1 MKRLGDKVSRLAL
14 IGAALAGV
22 GLAAAIPAIG
32 QEAPESLLPPGFG
45 DPVPPA
51 PPPGPRPSPTPA
63 PSQTPIPLP
72 TIQPLPGQPA
82 APGAEAG
89 ELLEGEGET
98 EEDALPGLPP
108 EPLLAIDRVGPLLDI
123 DGGMGNGAYGGTD
136 GQTLS
141 HLMRRLDAPL
151 PSRWASM
158 LLRRTLLSNVPTPH
172 GVSAPDWIAE
182 RAWLLLRMGEADSAR
197 LLVQVPDAS
206 QYSPKLFEV
215 AMQTSLAL
223 GDPAGLCPLV
233 EPASAVSRATGWI
246 LARAMCAAMAG
257 EPGTASAAIE
267 QARRTRLAGRNT
279 IDLLL
284 AEKVVG
290 AGVNGRRSITIEWQG
305 VDQLTTWRYGL
316 ASATAVDIPATL
328 FRTVGPQ
335 VMGWRARAPMLPDG
349 ERIATGR
356 RAAVLGVLS
365 SAALVDLYG
374 GVLDR
379 TDPSEQSGTPPLRLR
394 DAYAAA
400 DQGDRLAAMRG
411 LWEEGESRDD
421 HYAGLILTARAAA
434 RFSPSADYLTD
445 TPQLLRA
452 MFTAGLDRRAARWT
466 GIVESGGEDESWALL
481 ALGLPG
487 TRGLTVSAS
496 RARSYAGSADSLKG
510 QFLIAGLAGLGRIG
524 VDEARSMATDLD
536 FALDRPT
543 RWSQLLDRAAASGQ
557 KGTTVLLAAIGMQ
570 TNDWRYVPPTHLYH
584 IVSALRRVGLEPEA
598 RMIAVEALTRS

>member
-1 MKRLGDKVSRLAL
+1 MKRLGDRVSRLAL
-14 IGAALAGV
+14 IGAAFAGI
-22 GLAAAIPAIG
+22 GLAIAIPAIG

-45 DPVPPA
+45 DPVPAA
-51 PPPGPRPSPTPA
+51 PPPATGPRPATPTP
-63 PSQTPIPLP
+63 TPTSGPIV
-72 TIQPLPGQPA
+72 QPLPGQPLA
-82 APGAEAG
+82 ADA
-89 ELLEGEGET
+89 EGEGIEG
-98 EEDALPGLPP
+98 ED
-108 EPLLAIDRVGPLLDI
+108 EPLQPTLPSEPVLPLGNVGPLLDI
-123 DGGMGNGAYGGTD
+123 DGGMGNGAFGGTD
-136 GQTLS
+136 GQLLS
-141 HLMRRLDAPL
+141 RLMRRLDAPL
-151 PSRWASM
+151 PSRWTSM

-233 EPASAVSRATGWI
+233 EPASAVSRETGWI
-246 LARAMCAAMAG
+246 LARAMCAALSG

-267 QARRTRLAGRNT
+267 QARRTRLAGRST

-290 AGVNGRRSITIEWQG
+290 AGVNGRRSITIEWDG
-305 VDQLTTWRYGL
+305 VDQLTAWRYGL
-316 ASATAVDIPATL
+316 ASATAVDIPAAL

-335 VMGWRARAPMLPDG
+335 VMGWRVRAPMLPDS
-349 ERIATGR
+349 ERIAVGR

-374 GVLDR
+374 GVLDH
-379 TDPSEQSGTPPLRLR
+379 TDVSEQSGTPPLKLR
-394 DAYAAA
+394 DAYAAG
-400 DQGDRLAAMRG
+400 DIGDRLAAMRS
-411 LWEEGESRDD
+411 LWDEGEARDER
-421 HYAGLILTARAAA
+421 YAGLILTARAAA
-434 RFSPSADYLTD
+434 RVAPNADYLTD
-445 TPQLLRA
+445 SPQLLRA

-481 ALGLPG
+481 ALGMPA
-487 TRGLTVSAS
+487 TRGLTVNAS
-496 RARSYAGSADSLKG
+496 RANGYAGSVDSLKG
-510 QFLIAGLAGLGRIG
+510 QFLVAGLAGLGRL
-524 VDEARSMATDLD
+524 DLTEAKGLAIDLD
-536 FALDRPT
+536 FELDRSS

-570 TNDWRYVPPTHLYH
+570 TNDWRYVPPAHLYH

>member
-1 MKRLGDKVSRLAL
+1 MKRLGDKVSRIAL
-14 IGAALAGV
+14 IGAALAGI

-45 DPVPPA
+45 DPVPA
-51 PPPGPRPSPTPA
+51 TPPPATGPRPTTPTPSPTSTPTV
-63 PSQTPIPLP
+63 QT
-72 TIQPLPGQPA
+72 LPGQPLVS
-82 APGAEAG
+82 GAEGTEA
-89 ELLEGEGET
+89 EGEGE
-98 EEDALPGLPP
+98 EELLQPSLPP
-108 EPLLAIDRVGPLLDI
+108 EPIRPLENVGPLLDI
-123 DGGMGNGAYGGTD
+123 DGGMGNGAFGGTD
-136 GQTLS
+136 GQLLS
-141 HLMRRLDAPL
+141 RLMRRLDAPL

-158 LLRRTLLSNVPTPH
+158 LLRRTLLSSVPTPH

-223 GDPAGLCPLV
+223 ADPAGLCPLV
-233 EPASAVSRATGWI
+233 EPASSVSRETGWI
-246 LARAMCAAMAG
+246 LARAMCAALAG
-257 EPGTASAAIE
+257 EPGTATAAIE
-267 QARRTRLAGRNT
+267 QTRRTRLAGRNT

-290 AGVNGRRSITIEWQG
+290 AGINGRRSITIEWDG
-305 VDQLTTWRYGL
+305 VDQLTAWRYGL

-335 VMGWRARAPMLPDG
+335 VMGWRARAPMLADP
-349 ERIATGR
+349 ERIAVGR

-379 TDPSEQSGTPPLRLR
+379 TDPSEQSGTPPLKLR

-400 DQGDRLAAMRG
+400 DQADRLSAMRG
-411 LWEEGESRDD
+411 LWEEGESRND

-434 RFSPSADYLTD
+434 RVAPSADYLTD
-445 TPQLLRA
+445 SPQLLRA
-452 MFTAGLDRRAARWT
+452 MFTAGLDRRAARWA
-466 GIVESGGEDESWALL
+466 GVVESGGEDESWALL

-487 TRGLTVSAS
+487 TRGLTVNAS
-496 RARSYAGSADSLKG
+496 RASSYAGSVDELKG
-510 QFLIAGLAGLGRIG
+510 QFLVAGLAGLGRLELA
-524 VDEARSMATDLD
+524 EAKGLAIDLE
-536 FALDRPT
+536 FELDRAS

-570 TNDWRYVPPTHLYH
+570 TNDWRYVPPAHLYH
-584 IVSALRRVGLEPEA
+584 IISALRRVGLEPEA
-598 RMIAVEALTRS
+598 RMIAVEALSRS

>member
-1 MKRLGDKVSRLAL
+1 MPLPRRRSVLY
-14 IGAALAGV
+14 AALGV
-22 GLAAAIPAIG
+22 ALLGAWPALS
-32 QEAPESLLPPGFG
+32 QDAPESLLPPGFG

-51 PPPGPRPSPTPA
+51 PPPGPRPATPAPAPA
-63 PSQTPIPLP
+63 PSQAPAPLP
-72 TIQPLPGQPA
+72 TVQPLPGQPVA
-82 APGAEAG
+82 GADTG
-89 ELLEGEGET
+89 ELAGEGEAVA
-98 EEDALPGLPP
+98 DALPGLPP
-108 EPLLAIDRVGPLLDI
+108 EPLITIDSVGPLLDI
-123 DGGMGNGAYGGTD
+123 DGGMGNGAFGGTD

-151 PSRWASM
+151 PSRWTSM

-223 GDPAGLCPLV
+223 GDPVGLCPLV

-290 AGVNGRRSITIEWQG
+290 AGVNGRRSITIEWNG
-305 VDQLTTWRYGL
+305 VDQLTAWRYGL
-316 ASATAVDIPATL
+316 ASATAVDIPPAL

-379 TDPSEQSGTPPLRLR
+379 TDPSEQTGTSPLRLR

-400 DQGDRLAAMRG
+400 DADDRLSAMRG
-411 LWEEGESRDD
+411 LWDEGESRDD

-434 RFSPSADYLTD
+434 RFAPNADYLSD
-445 TPQLLRA
+445 SPRLIGA

-466 GIVESGGEDESWALL
+466 GIVESGRESESWALL
-481 ALGLPG
+481 ALGLPN
-487 TRGLTVSAS
+487 TRGLTVNAS
-496 RARSYAGSADSLKG
+496 RARSYAGSADPLKG
-510 QFLIAGLAGLGRIG
+510 QFLVAGLAGLGRIG
-524 VDEARSMATDLD
+524 LDEARGMATDLD
-536 FALDRPT
+536 FALDRPS

-570 TNDWRYVPPTHLYH
+570 TNDWRHVPPTHLYH
-584 IVSALRRVGLEPEA
+584 IISALRRVGLEPEA